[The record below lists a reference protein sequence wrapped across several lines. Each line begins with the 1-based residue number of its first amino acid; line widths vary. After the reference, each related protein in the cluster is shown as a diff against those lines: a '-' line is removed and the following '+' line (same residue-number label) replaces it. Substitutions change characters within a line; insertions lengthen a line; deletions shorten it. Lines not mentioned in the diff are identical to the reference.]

1 MLQPMR
7 PRLPRKL
14 AASARINLNKY
25 WQVLEE
31 LMPARRVL
39 DEADSNAINENIDNE
54 QRLAAMQLSDS
65 VTGKTAERSTPET
78 SFPAETSASSSSSA
92 SVVPMAVESSSSDE
106 NTPPS
111 SLSGQS
117 PSR

>member
-1 MLQPMR
+1 MFQQPMR

-14 AASARINLNKY
+14 ATSARINLNKY

-65 VTGKTAERSTPET
+65 DKTPSET
-78 SFPAETSASSSSSA
+78 STASSASGDASFTPMVVGSSSA
-92 SVVPMAVESSSSDE
+92 DE

-111 SLSGQS
+111 SSSVSGDNS
-117 PSR
+117 SR

>member
-1 MLQPMR
+1 
-7 PRLPRKL
+7 
-14 AASARINLNKY
+14 
-25 WQVLEE
+25 
-31 LMPARRVL
+31 MPARRVL

-54 QRLAAMQLSDS
+54 QRLAAMQLSDT
-65 VTGKTAERSTPET
+65 VTGKTPERSTPE
-78 SFPAETSASSSSSA
+78 SSAVETSASSSSGGSA
-92 SVVPMAVESSSSDE
+92 IPMAVDSSSSDE